1 MAKVFKKGLSV
12 FLAAMLCVSAMNML
26 AMAAEG
32 ETKFTAMEL
41 ENIVPGSDGYNYMI
55 AQDLEDGVY
64 YYETSNHTLK
74 IANAGAVHIFPLID
88 TTRDAEDGV
97 WESGGLYVSGKS
109 NYDVVYCCDFSTG
122 TRVDEEDVT
131 NTYYKR
137 VNLEDSEYFS
147 DELAERLRAIV
158 SVSYPA
164 NSVEEAKAALQA
176 AGFERAEELD
186 RSELISATQGAIWRL
201 VNADSIIEGT
211 TDFTYRATVKTA
223 RKAGW
228 GGYMHDYSAEPM
240 NFTDGKKDATITE
253 IGDRITDLQ
262 EFFLNSKNKE
272 FLANGKAENGKIVIS
287 NLSITGAENA
297 GSDLYTFDVNVKLNQ
312 GADGDDEIALYVYVD
327 GELCGKP
334 VQVGEDTDYTVSL
347 KAKADADVK
356 VVVSGVQK
364 LEKGVYFYAPAPQDI
379 DGDGIATSREVSQN
393 LIGAGTGE
401 TDVYAEAEIKFN
413 NVTFKSGTVSNISY
427 MFINKETK
435 EVSFLKKIDVPENAT
450 SAPIITMD
458 GYVSAMFMKQ
468 STSGMFWFSEE
479 VDEETQQAVVECLK
493 DNNPSY
499 KGHWDEFAF
508 GDCEFTWA
516 FKKNK
521 YVTYDFQTDV
531 VVFSDT
537 VEEPVDEEPV
547 VEEPVEEEP
556 VVEEPVVEEPA
567 EENNKKNNGN
577 NKNKD
582 KKNKNK

>member
-26 AMAAEG
+26 VMAEDATNF
-32 ETKFTAMEL
+32 TKMEL

-228 GGYMHDYSAEPM
+228 GGYMHDYSAEPK
-240 NFTDGKKDATITE
+240 NFTDGKKDTAIEE
-253 IGDRITDLQ
+253 IGKRITDLQ
-262 EFFLNSKNKE
+262 EFFLTSKNKE

-297 GSDLYTFDVNVKLNQ
+297 GSDLYTFKVNVALNQ
-312 GADGDDEIALYVYVD
+312 GADENDDIALYVYVD
-327 GELCGKP
+327 GKLSGTT
-334 VQVGEDTDYTVSL
+334 QVDEKTDYTVSL
-347 KAKADADVK
+347 KAKADANVK
-356 VVVSGVQK
+356 VVVSGVQN

-427 MFINKETK
+427 MFIDKATG

-468 STSGMFWFSEE
+468 STSGMFWFSEA
-479 VDEETQQAVVECLK
+479 VEEDVIEDTIECLK

-537 VEEPVDEEPV
+537 VEEPVEEEPV
-547 VEEPVEEEP
+547 VEEP

-582 KKNKNK
+582 KKNKKK